1 MDISNNVNEWV
12 EFNLGQIVDA
22 TSTEIVD
29 VGGFFVDTD
38 IFQMYNMTLILN
50 NEDNVTVALD
60 VTIYDASGSV
70 QMQAGMLI
78 ANRWDGSQIQPHPT
92 YWDNATFYYAGHDW
106 YDSYAFVGICAYIV
120 NNNTEIPA
128 TNGYEDYPL
137 DLTIQWTNRLN
148 DYFVSVESLDV
159 STAAA
164 VFNFTL
170 PLPGDSNEF
179 HGLLL
184 NTTPGTWYNV
194 SVMTGDISGRT
205 HALYTSYDGRT
216 HSTGW
221 TDLNDEFVGSISDYS
236 FQFGAISDSLF
247 LELEM
252 VRDQATDGFI
262 WVKITPMATHQLL
275 IEEITPLGPDILQ
288 VLGGV
293 VIPAVIGVGV
303 IVVVYIV
310 YVKKFKK

>member
-1 MDISNNVNEWV
+1 
-12 EFNLGQIVDA
+12 
-22 TSTEIVD
+22 
-29 VGGFFVDTD
+29 
-38 IFQMYNMTLILN
+38 
-50 NEDNVTVALD
+50 
-60 VTIYDASGSV
+60 
-70 QMQAGMLI
+70 
-78 ANRWDGSQIQPHPT
+78 
-92 YWDNATFYYAGHDW
+92 
-106 YDSYAFVGICAYIV
+106 
-120 NNNTEIPA
+120 
-128 TNGYEDYPL
+128 
-137 DLTIQWTNRLN
+137 
-148 DYFVSVESLDV
+148 
-159 STAAA
+159 